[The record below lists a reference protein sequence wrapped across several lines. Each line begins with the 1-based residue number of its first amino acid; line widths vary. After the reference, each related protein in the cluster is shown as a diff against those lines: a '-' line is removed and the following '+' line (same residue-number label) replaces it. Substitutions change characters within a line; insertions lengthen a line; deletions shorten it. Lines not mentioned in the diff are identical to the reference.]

1 MGTFTFNVT
10 KSTDTSGG
18 VTVKATLDDSAIDR
32 IAAHAASVY
41 FPQGVEITPATDPKT
56 YRAPTAE
63 EVATALATGLANGMV
78 ANGDRYAK
86 EQAQAAA
93 VAAVSDSSVVIG

>member
-1 MGTFTFNVT
+1 MGTFTFNVC
-10 KSTDTSGG
+10 KSTDQTGG
-18 VTVKATLDDSAIDR
+18 VTVRATLDDSAIDR
-32 IAAHAASVY
+32 IAAHAVSVY
-41 FPQGVEITPATDPKT
+41 FPQGVELDTDPKT

-86 EQAQAAA
+86 EAAA
-93 VAAVSDSSVVIG
+93 AAATAQITDSTVVVSA